1 MAFLKQTTSQ
11 RQEQLA
17 ELEVCLSDKKTVCHL
32 CKQWTTTAMTPAHDL
47 GLSEVA
53 RLTAE
58 MEKVKKQVGFEGT
71 LLSSSS
77 M

>member
-1 MAFLKQTTSQ
+1 MDNHCNDAC
-11 RQEQLA
+11 RN
-17 ELEVCLSDKKTVCHL
+17 
-32 CKQWTTTAMTPAHDL
+32 HDL

-71 LLSSSS
+71 LLGSSS